1 MKYVITALLLLQ
13 LTTLFIIAFISFPAQ
28 AQTVTYYCKYLLYS
42 DMEGLHQAEEDFLLT
57 FVIDSQLNTAFM
69 TGNNGSSTVVVVNG
83 SDGLTFIQ
91 ETQTGNVMATTI
103 TSELKSVHSRN
114 SVIFGELIPSQ
125 YYGSCEKR

>member
-1 MKYVITALLLLQ
+1 M
-13 LTTLFIIAFISFPAQ
+13 LFIIVFMAFPAQ

-69 TGNNGSSTVVVVNG
+69 TGNNGSSSVLVVNG
-83 SDGLTFIQ
+83 FDGLTFIE
-91 ETQTGNVMATTI
+91 ETETGNVMATTI
-103 TSELKSVHSRN
+103 TPELKSVHSRN
-114 SVIFGELIPSQ
+114 SVFFGELIPSQ